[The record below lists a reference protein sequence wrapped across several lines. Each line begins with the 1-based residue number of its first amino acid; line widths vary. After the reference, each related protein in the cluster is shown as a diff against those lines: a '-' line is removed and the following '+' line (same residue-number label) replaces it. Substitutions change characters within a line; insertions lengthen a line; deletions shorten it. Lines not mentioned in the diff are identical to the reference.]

1 MQSDKNLNRFT
12 KAQEGIYDTALF
24 ELRNGHKQSHW
35 MWFIF
40 PQIDGLG
47 KSYTAHYYAIKNKQ
61 EAQLYL
67 NHPILGA
74 RLLECSKAVL
84 KIKGRT
90 VADIFGYPD
99 DIKFKS
105 SMTLFAAVASPDS
118 VFEQAL
124 DMFYSGAKDG
134 RTLEL
139 MHIKV

>member
-12 KAQEGIYDTALF
+12 KAQEGIYETALF
-24 ELRNGHKQSHW
+24 ELRNGWKQSHW

-47 KSYTAHYYAIKNKQ
+47 KSDTTRYYAIKNKE

-67 NHPILGA
+67 NHPLLGA

-84 KIKGRT
+84 EIEGRT
-90 VADIFGYPD
+90 VSDIFGYPD
-99 DIKFKS
+99 DMKFKS
-105 SMTLFAAVASPDS
+105 SMTLFAAVASPAS

-124 DMFYSGAKDG
+124 DIFFSGAKDG
-134 RTLEL
+134 KTLEL
-139 MHIKV
+139 MHIQV